1 MGKKTRKLNHLEG
14 EENRKRERGAGEPT
28 NIREQVFK
36 GGVSADIL
44 RCAFPAA
51 FQGTF

>member
-1 MGKKTRKLNHLEG
+1 METKPPQERRGESEEG
-14 EENRKRERGAGEPT
+14 TGVGEPT